1 MKKISEYCHN
11 ELGKILCCESDREY
25 KGDYWCKKEKLRFFS
40 KELQYIHILFDLYNY
55 DSNFKMID
63 EECKEKTLQE
73 EKKIVENYKLFLN
86 SLEEI
91 EKFCLT
97 AFQNKNETFII
108 YTYNTLDTLDMDTP
122 NYDLSKVT
130 NMEELCQYVRVAQV
144 YVSSECYEVR
154 LQFLYSYYDIVIY
167 GYLNDNGEPKM
178 DIKSALDIIRVNPII
193 GT

>member
-1 MKKISEYCHN
+1 MKKISEYYHN

-25 KGDYWCKKEKLRFFS
+25 KGNYWCKKEKLRFFS
-40 KELQYIHILFDLYNY
+40 KETQYIHILFDLYNY
-55 DSNFKMID
+55 DNNFKMID

-73 EKKIVENYKLFLN
+73 EKKIIENYKLFLN
-86 SLEEI
+86 LLKEI
-91 EKFCLT
+91 ENFCILCYQKENLC
-97 AFQNKNETFII
+97 FLQ
-108 YTYNTLDTLDMDTP
+108 YHYNTMD
-122 NYDLSKVT
+122 YDLPKVN

>member
-1 MKKISEYCHN
+1 MKKISEYYHN

-25 KGDYWCKKEKLRFFS
+25 KGNYWCKKEKLKFFS
-40 KELQYIHILFDLYNY
+40 KESQYIHILFDLYNY

-91 EKFCLT
+91 EKFCLLS
-97 AFQNKNETFII
+97 FQNENAAFTDYY
-108 YTYNTLDTLDMDTP
+108 YTVMD
-122 NYDLSKVT
+122 YDLPKVN

-144 YVSSECYEVR
+144 YISGKRYEVR
-154 LQFLYSYYDIVIY
+154 FQFLYSPIDIVLY
-167 GYLNDNGEPKM
+167 EYLDDNGKPRMSLSPATHLKE
-178 DIKSALDIIRVNPII
+178 VGVHPI
-193 GT
+193 TKT

>member
-91 EKFCLT
+91 EKYCLT
-97 AFQNKNETFII
+97 AFGVFGHRYPSQP
-108 YTYNTLDTLDMDTP
+108 D
-122 NYDLSKVT
+122 
-130 NMEELCQYVRVAQV
+130 
-144 YVSSECYEVR
+144 
-154 LQFLYSYYDIVIY
+154 
-167 GYLNDNGEPKM
+167 
-178 DIKSALDIIRVNPII
+178 SALAFPDIYPFLNSLSIVLIA
-193 GT
+193 TLSF